1 MIQIGKEIK
10 FTTQD
15 VQIGLVLG
23 GFGHRPKAVMPLQ
36 EKSKR
41 KMTISVYSVSLT
53 EFAL

>member
-23 GFGHRPKAVMPLQ
+23 GFGHRPYRRNR
-36 EKSKR
+36 KR